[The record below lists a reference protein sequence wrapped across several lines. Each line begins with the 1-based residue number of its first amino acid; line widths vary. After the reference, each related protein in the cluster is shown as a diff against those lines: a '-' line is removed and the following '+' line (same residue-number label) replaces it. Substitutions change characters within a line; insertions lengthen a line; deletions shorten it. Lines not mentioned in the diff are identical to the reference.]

1 MCLIWIS
8 LLASYCMQC
17 ILSILLLLNK
27 QVLIMVLMVGL
38 EDAYLRA
45 HLEWLGRSRA
55 QES

>member
-1 MCLIWIS
+1 
-8 LLASYCMQC
+8 MQC